1 MHSLLQRYSLV
12 HQPYPLIVPG
22 GRFVESY
29 YWDSYWVIQGL
40 LRCGMTATA
49 QGVALNLVHML
60 DTFGFVPNGGRVY
73 YAMPGRSQ
81 PPLLGMMVRD
91 IYRATGNA
99 SFVAAVFPSLQR
111 EYQWWMT
118 QGDYGHAVLI
128 NGPVNG
134 TVVGGAASTGT
145 AGATTGATTSY
156 VLNRYVTAQLTPRP
170 ESWLEDVH
178 TAAAA
183 GFGISDPGAQILY
196 SEIAAGAET
205 GWDFSARWFADGV
218 NITTSDTS

>member
-1 MHSLLQRYSLV
+1 MPLYRSRWQCLALVRLPVITTFLPRSRSSFLPLQRYSLI

-81 PPLLGMMVRD
+81 VSLTTELSCCNIHSLSSFTSSPLSPLHGV
-91 IYRATGNA
+91 
-99 SFVAAVFPSLQR
+99 SQ
-111 EYQWWMT
+111 
-118 QGDYGHAVLI
+118 
-128 NGPVNG
+128 
-134 TVVGGAASTGT
+134 
-145 AGATTGATTSY
+145 
-156 VLNRYVTAQLTPRP
+156 
-170 ESWLEDVH
+170 
-178 TAAAA
+178 
-183 GFGISDPGAQILY
+183 SDPRSPCPFPRCLC
-196 SEIAAGAET
+196 
-205 GWDFSARWFADGV
+205 
-218 NITTSDTS
+218 

>member
-1 MHSLLQRYSLV
+1 M
-12 HQPYPLIVPG
+12 
-22 GRFVESY
+22 
-29 YWDSYWVIQGL
+29 
-40 LRCGMTATA
+40 
-49 QGVALNLVHML
+49 
-60 DTFGFVPNGGRVY
+60 
-73 YAMPGRSQ
+73 Q
-81 PPLLGMMVRD
+81 PPLLGMMVRE

-118 QGDYGHAVLI
+118 QGEYGHAVLI

-134 TVVGGAASTGT
+134 SVVGSSSTSSAA
-145 AGATTGATTSY
+145 AAATTSY

-183 GFGISDPGAQILY
+183 GFNVSDPGAQILY
-196 SEIAAGAET
+196 AEIAAGAET
-205 GWDFSARWFADGV
+205 GWDFSARWFADGE

>member
-1 MHSLLQRYSLV
+1 
-12 HQPYPLIVPG
+12 
-22 GRFVESY
+22 
-29 YWDSYWVIQGL
+29 
-40 LRCGMTATA
+40 
-49 QGVALNLVHML
+49 
-60 DTFGFVPNGGRVY
+60 
-73 YAMPGRSQ
+73 
-81 PPLLGMMVRD
+81 MMVRE

-118 QGDYGHAVLI
+118 QGEYGHAVLI

-134 TVVGGAASTGT
+134 TVIGSTTSSSSATSSSSSTDAAT
-145 AGATTGATTSY
+145 ASY

-183 GFGISDPGAQILY
+183 GFGVSDPGAQILY